1 MKKPA
6 KDAVLICQPING
18 RARRAGPSYFVPA
31 LFAFVAACILAATA
45 APHVRAG
52 EAAEARPQELRKI
65 MQDLDRNMRG
75 ITDAISRKDWALVA
89 KIAPSIAEHPQPSV
103 AERMRI
109 LSFME
114 ADASAFRAYD
124 GKTHHA
130 ARALE
135 QAASRRDASG
145 VVSSFAGLEDSC
157 SACHKRFRKPFVEH
171 FYGKD

>member
-6 KDAVLICQPING
+6 KDVVLICQPTKG
-18 RARRAGPSYFVPA
+18 GARRAGPSYFVPA
-31 LFAFVAACILAATA
+31 LFTFVAACILAATA

-52 EAAEARPQELRKI
+52 EAADARPLELRKI

-75 ITDAISRKDWALVA
+75 IADAISRKDWAFVA
-89 KIAPSIAEHPQPSV
+89 KIAPSIAEHPQPSM

-109 LSFME
+109 LSFMG

-130 ARALE
+130 ARSLE
-135 QAASRRDASG
+135 EAASRRDASA
-145 VVSSFAGLEDSC
+145 VIASFAALEDSC
-157 SACHKRFRKPFVEH
+157 SACHQRFRKPFVEH